1 MDEDWGEA
9 EQKPKSNAE
18 NQNKKE
24 ENNNRRQLLFGG
36 SRREDEELD
45 DIPTVG
51 EGSPAQVEDKFNQVL
66 STSKENGGLL
76 ASIGLKK
83 GDANDES
90 IIDDSQEED
99 PHKKSDLFDTSKDKG
114 GKKGSQK
121 GMESE
126 EDDFDLGF
134 GSNKKSSKMKSP
146 ENDAELAGLGSD
158 EEITEEQQIK
168 AIEEQFQTLYDKDPE
183 LRKMLEKSDVSSFGV
198 AEKLQIVEAYIQ
210 GGGAAGLQIEL
221 EDSEEDVEEAIK
233 QMTEEEIQELEK

>member
-9 EQKPKSNAE
+9 DQKPKANAE
-18 NQNKKE
+18 SQKKSE
-24 ENNNRRQLLFGG
+24 EVKNRRQLLFGDG
-36 SRREDEELD
+36 KREEQALE

-51 EGSPAQVEDKFNQVL
+51 EGSSAKVEDKFNQVL

-90 IIDDSQEED
+90 IIDDSRAED

-114 GKKGSQK
+114 GKKGSHK
-121 GMESE
+121 EMESE

-134 GSNKKSSKMKSP
+134 GSNKKSSKVKGSD
-146 ENDAELAGLGSD
+146 NDAELAGLGSD

-198 AEKLQIVEAYIQ
+198 AEKLQIVEAYI
-210 GGGAAGLQIEL
+210 
-221 EDSEEDVEEAIK
+221 
-233 QMTEEEIQELEK
+233 